1 MTTEPLNPSVTPL
14 YQGRYAENTAG
25 IIAALTTCIQA
36 AGGAVKAYP
45 SNTAGIIAAIIDLQI
60 AITGGG
66 SGSQSVAALAP
77 ATSGEVLAK
86 GDVVYL
92 KSADSKVYKATSIFS
107 FEQANVL
114 GLVKSAVT
122 AADQPVTVVVRGPIE
137 GLVGLSPGKDYF
149 LDTAGAM
156 TLTPPGGGGVYSV
169 NLGQAIS
176 STTFDVQPVAPIL
189 TT

>member
-1 MTTEPLNPSVTPL
+1 M
-14 YQGRYAENTAG
+14 
-25 IIAALTTCIQA
+25 
-36 AGGAVKAYP
+36 KAYP

-77 ATSGEVLAK
+77 ATSGEALAK

-92 KSADSKVYKATSIFS
+92 NSSDSKVYKATSIFA

-114 GLVKSAVT
+114 GLVKGAVA
-122 AADQPVTVVVRGPIE
+122 AADLPVTIVVRGPLE
-137 GLVGLSPGKDYF
+137 DLVGLSPGKDYF
-149 LDTAGAM
+149 LDTAGTM
-156 TLTPPGGGGVYSV
+156 TQTPPGGGGVYSV
-169 NLGQAIS
+169 HLGQAIS
-176 STTFDVQPVAPIL
+176 TTIFDVQPVPPIL